1 MPLTKLFKDTVKAR
15 VERVPAFRE
24 ALFQETLSAF
34 IEGDTVLGK
43 SLLGDLVNSIN
54 KLNGRFGRHL
64 STPYAQK

>member
-1 MPLTKLFKDTVKAR
+1 
-15 VERVPAFRE
+15 
-24 ALFQETLSAF
+24 LSAF

-54 KLNGRFGRHL
+54 KLNGRFGCHL